1 MQRKERMMRKIRFI
15 EAIREAQ
22 WEEMRRDDRIFM
34 FGEGIGPRGGC
45 WTQTKGMWPEFG
57 QKRLIDVPL
66 SENGFVGLAVFAA
79 ATGLRPIVDLM
90 FWDFANEAFGQII
103 NQAGRLHYLS
113 NGQYTVPIV
122 IHGAIGAI
130 QSAGGH
136 HSGRHYPAYCNMP
149 GLKVAVPATPYDVK
163 GLFKTAIRDDNPVLI
178 FYHRALL
185 NSKGDV
191 PEEEYTVPFGEAQVR
206 REGSDVTIVATSAMV
221 PLSLDVADKIAEEGI
236 SVEVIDPRTLVPL
249 DKKTILDSV
258 RKTGRLVAV
267 DEAFSPCGIGAEFA
281 ALVADEAFYY
291 LDSPIKR
298 VHSLSVPDPMSPPLE
313 RAMVPSEE
321 RVIAAVKEVM
331 TQ

>member
-1 MQRKERMMRKIRFI
+1 MREIRFI

-22 WEEMRRDDRIFM
+22 WEEMRRDDKIFM
-34 FGEGIGPRGGC
+34 FGEGIGARGGC

-57 QKRLIDVPL
+57 HKRLIDVPL

-79 ATGLRPIVDLM
+79 ATGLRPIVDIM

-113 NGQYTVPIV
+113 NGQYNVPIV
-122 IHGAIGAI
+122 IHGAIGVA

-136 HSGRHYPAYCNMP
+136 HSGRHYPVYCNMP
-149 GLKVAVPATPYDVK
+149 GLKIVVPSTPYDVK
-163 GLFKTAIRDDNPVLI
+163 GLFKTAIRDDNPVLV

-185 NSKGDV
+185 NTKGDV
-191 PEEEYTVPFGEAQVR
+191 PEEEYTVPFGEAEVR

-221 PLSLDVADKIAEEGI
+221 PLSLDVADKLAEEGI
-236 SVEVIDPRTLVPL
+236 SVEVVDPRTLVPL
-249 DKKTILDSV
+249 DKTTILDSI
-258 RKTGRLVAV
+258 RKTGRLVVV

-281 ALVADEAFYY
+281 ALAADEAFYY

-298 VHSLSVPDPMSPPLE
+298 VHSLSVPDPMTPSLE

-321 RVIAAVKEVM
+321 RVSAAVKEVM
-331 TQ
+331 AQ